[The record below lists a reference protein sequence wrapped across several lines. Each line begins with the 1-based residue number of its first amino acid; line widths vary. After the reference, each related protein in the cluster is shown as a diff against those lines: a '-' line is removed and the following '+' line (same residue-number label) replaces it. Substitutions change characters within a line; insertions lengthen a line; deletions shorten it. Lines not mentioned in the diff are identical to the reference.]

1 MDVYYG
7 KLQNTNKQKR
17 MLRKK
22 KEESKNYHIS
32 QR

>member
-1 MDVYYG
+1 MFIMVNYKIQINRKECSG
-7 KLQNTNKQKR
+7 
-17 MLRKK
+17 KK